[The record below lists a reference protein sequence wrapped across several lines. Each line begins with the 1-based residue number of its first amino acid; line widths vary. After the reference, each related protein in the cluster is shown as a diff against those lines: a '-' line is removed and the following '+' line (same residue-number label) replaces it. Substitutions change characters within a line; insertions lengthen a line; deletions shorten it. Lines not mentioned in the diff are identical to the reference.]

1 MKTNK
6 SIDISLSNSAII
18 EPIGNFAILQ
28 RLIVPGDAAK
38 PVSNIKAS
46 DGLFRIGICL
56 FLIVAIL
63 DIVVAWALY
72 IFLKPVNRSLSLLT
86 ALFRIVYATILGF
99 ALIYLVNVLQLLSSN
114 DYLASF
120 ETNQIHTQ
128 VMLSLNTFT
137 LGWDIGL
144 IFFGFYLLLLGYLL
158 FWIKKFIFFHN
169 KKRPIEMGEKKHVS
183 NLLKSISK
191 LENEETQ
198 IRSKL
203 AQGDYLQ

>member
-6 SIDISLSNSAII
+6 SIDISLRNSAII

-120 ETNQIHTQ
+120 ETNQIHEA
-128 VMLSLNTFT
+128 
-137 LGWDIGL
+137 I
-144 IFFGFYLLLLGYLL
+144 
-158 FWIKKFIFFHN
+158 
-169 KKRPIEMGEKKHVS
+169 
-183 NLLKSISK
+183 
-191 LENEETQ
+191 
-198 IRSKL
+198 
-203 AQGDYLQ
+203 A